1 MLIVTRKESE
11 SILIGDDIEVIVT
24 EIGAERVKIG
34 IRAPKGI
41 PIIRSELMETKKLN
55 QEASAASGR
64 EKVEMLREL
73 LIPDPE
79 VEKNN

>member
-11 SILIGDDIEVIVT
+11 SILIGEDIEVIVT

-41 PIIRSELMETKKLN
+41 PIIRRELMETKKLN

-73 LIPDPE
+73 LIKAPE
-79 VEKNN
+79 KEKNN

>member
-73 LIPDPE
+73 LIPAPE
-79 VEKNN
+79 KEKNN